1 MEAEGPTILCLASY
15 RKGDAFLEECARA
28 GARVEFL
35 TVEKL
40 RDADWPRDAI
50 AGFHWVPDM
59 SEFGRVRD
67 GASWL
72 ATHRRIARVVALDE
86 FDLET
91 AAGLREHLRVPGPGV
106 SATRVFRDKLAMRE
120 AAAAAGIPVPPFTG
134 VFNDEEVGAWME
146 EVPGPWL
153 LKPRT
158 EASAVGIRKCTTA
171 DEVRTH
177 LLELGDRRSHFLLE
191 RYVPGEVWHADAIV
205 ADGQPRFMEIH
216 RYERPPFDI
225 MHGGGLFCTRTVE
238 RDDPAAAALRTLAAD
253 TACGLGLHD
262 GAMHAE
268 FIRDAAGDFHFIE
281 TAARVGGANIAEMVE
296 AATGVNLWREWARLE
311 VARARGVD
319 YSPPTA
325 RTGYAGILIS
335 LARQEWPDT
344 AAYDAPEVVWRMH
357 RRHHAGLIVAA
368 DGAARIATLLD
379 DYARRFRDDF
389 LAVLPAPEK
398 ATD

>member
-1 MEAEGPTILCLASY
+1 MATEGPTILCLASY
-15 RKGDAFLEECARA
+15 RKGDAFLEECAHA

-35 TVEKL
+35 TVERL
-40 RDADWPRDAI
+40 RDADWPRSAI

-59 SEFGRVRD
+59 SDFGRVRD

-72 ATHRRIARVVALDE
+72 ATHRRITRVVALDE

-120 AAAAAGIPVPPFTG
+120 AAAAAGIPVPAFTG

-146 EVPGPWL
+146 EVPAPWL

-171 DEVRTH
+171 DEVRTQ
-177 LLELGDRRSHFLLE
+177 LLELRDRRSHFLLE

-205 ADGQPRFMEIH
+205 ADGRPRFLEIH

-253 TACGLGLHD
+253 TARGLGLHD

-281 TAARVGGANIAEMVE
+281 IAARVGGANIAEMVE

-368 DGAARIATLLD
+368 DGAGRVAALLD

-389 LAVLPAPEK
+389 LAVLPAPDR

>member
-1 MEAEGPTILCLASY
+1 MGAERPTILCLASY

-40 RDADWPRDAI
+40 READWPRDAI
-50 AGFHWVPDM
+50 SGFHWVPDM
-59 SEFGRVRD
+59 GDFGRVRD

-72 ATHRRIARVVALDE
+72 ATKHRIARIVALDE

-106 SATRVFRDKLAMRE
+106 TATRVFRDKLAMRE
-120 AAAAAGIPVPPFTG
+120 AAAGADIPVPGFTG
-134 VFNDEEVGAWME
+134 VSNDDAVGDWMAD
-146 EVPGPWL
+146 VPPPWL

-158 EASAVGIRKCTTA
+158 EASAVGIRMCRTD
-171 DEVRTH
+171 DEVRTYLH
-177 LLELGDRRSHFLLE
+177 ELGDRRSHFLLE
-191 RYVPGEVWHADAIV
+191 RYIPGDVWHADAIV
-205 ADGQPRFMEIH
+205 ADGRPQFMEIH

-238 RDDPAAAALRTLAAD
+238 RDDPAAATLRTLAAA
-253 TACGLGLHD
+253 TARGLDLID

-268 FIRDAAGDFHFIE
+268 FIRDAEGNFHFIE

-311 VARARGVD
+311 VARARGSD
-319 YSPPTA
+319 YSPPAA
-325 RTGYAGILIS
+325 RAAYAGILIS

-344 AAYDAPEVVWRMH
+344 TAYDAPEVVWRM
-357 RRHHAGLIVAA
+357 RKRQHAGLIVAA
-368 DGAARIATLLD
+368 DGAGRVAALLD

>member
-1 MEAEGPTILCLASY
+1 MAVERPTILCLASY

-40 RDADWPRDAI
+40 RDADWPRDSI
-50 AGFHWVPDM
+50 SGFHWVPDM
-59 SEFGRVRD
+59 SDFGRVRA

-72 ATHRRIARVVALDE
+72 ATKHPIARIVALDE

-91 AAGLREHLRVPGPGV
+91 AAALREHLRVPGPGV
-106 SATRVFRDKLAMRE
+106 SAARVFRDKLAMRE
-120 AAAAAGIPVPPFTG
+120 AASAAGILVPEFTG
-134 VFNDEEVGAWME
+134 VFNDAAVDAWLE
-146 EVPGPWL
+146 EVPAPWL

-158 EASAVGIRKCTTA
+158 EASAVGIRKCMTA
-171 DEVRTH
+171 EEVRTH
-177 LLELGDRRSHFLLE
+177 LHELGDRRSHFLLE

-225 MHGGGLFCTRTVE
+225 MHGGGLFCSRTVE
-238 RDDPAAAALRTLAAD
+238 RDDPAAAVLRRRAAD
-253 TACGLGLHD
+253 TAHGLRLLD

-268 FIRDAAGDFHFIE
+268 FIRDASGAFHFIE

-311 VARARGVD
+311 VARARGID
-319 YSPPTA
+319 YSPPVA
-325 RTGYAGILIS
+325 RAGYAGVLIS

-344 AAYDAPEVVWRMH
+344 TAYDAPEVVWRMH
-357 RRHHAGLIVAA
+357 RLHHAGLIVAA
-368 DGAARIATLLD
+368 DGAGRVAALLD